1 MRGLCAEGGGTLLIS
16 FFHSFL
22 IIFME
27 YGERGLY
34 LIAYGYLAFAFI
46 LYTLLTHDMWHVTWR
61 SLFCIMHFNIDRYVP
76 HTPYYTI

>member
-16 FFHSFL
+16 FYHSFL

-27 YGERGLY
+27 YGEHGLY

-46 LYTLLTHDMWHVTWR
+46 LYTLLTTSCDFDWR
-61 SLFCIMHFNIDRYVP
+61 SLFCIMHFDID
-76 HTPYYTI
+76 